1 LGLWHHTADPADV
14 FTPERF
20 AAAAD
25 RLAGTELGPEAA
37 AELAAMAE
45 IGEERARLATSPCF
59 IDDAAPRQSL
69 RNAFSMVG
77 TTVLQSTKR

>member
-1 LGLWHHTADPADV
+1 
-14 FTPERF
+14 
-20 AAAAD
+20 
-25 RLAGTELGPEAA
+25 
-37 AELAAMAE
+37 MAE

-69 RNAFSMVG
+69 GNAFSMVG